1 MLSKIVSA
9 TIAVVLIGSLGVL
22 VYFMWFGAGYDPYL
36 PNGLR

>member
-1 MLSKIVSA
+1 MLSKIVNV